1 MSTLTASVP
10 LEVTLPVPTARFVIV
25 HYHVFKNG
33 GSTIESILRREFGP
47 DFATV
52 HGPHAG
58 STLGARDLASFLR
71 DHPNTLA
78 LSSHHLRYPKPSL
91 RNIVVFDCCFLR
103 HPLDRLHSVYNY
115 LRQTPSF
122 DTLHRRARELY
133 PREFMQR
140 LVAESPDVVSDVQVM
155 QLANSGAYT
164 RPAHPND
171 LERAAKVVREMAIP
185 GVVEMFDESLVAAEY
200 FLRPAFPGVSL
211 EYVPQNIR
219 RPLAMSIAARE
230 QRLADLWGAALYDDV
245 ARLNQLDL
253 ELYRRAEREI
263 KRRLD
268 LVPRFE
274 ERLDNL
280 RARCEG
286 LRTATGVTA

>member
-1 MSTLTASVP
+1 LDVTIRVP
-10 LEVTLPVPTARFVIV
+10 AARFVIV
-25 HYHVFKNG
+25 HYHIFKNG
-33 GSTIESILRREFGP
+33 GSTIESILRREFGR

-91 RNIVVFDCCFLR
+91 RNVVVFDCCFLR

-122 DTLHRRARELY
+122 DTLHRRARELN
-133 PREFMQR
+133 PREFTQR
-140 LVAESPDVVSDVQVM
+140 LVAESPDIVSDVQVM
-155 QLANSGAYT
+155 QLANAGAYT

-185 GVVEMFDESLVAAEY
+185 GLVEMFDESLVAAEY

-211 EYVPQNIR
+211 EYVPQNVR
-219 RPLAMSIAARE
+219 RPLAMSIEERE
-230 QRLADLWGAALYDDV
+230 RRLADLWGAALYDDL
-245 ARLNQLDL
+245 ARLNHLDL
-253 ELYRRAEREI
+253 DLYRRAAREI
-263 KRRLD
+263 ERRLD

-274 ERLDNL
+274 ERLDNF
-280 RARCEG
+280 RARCER